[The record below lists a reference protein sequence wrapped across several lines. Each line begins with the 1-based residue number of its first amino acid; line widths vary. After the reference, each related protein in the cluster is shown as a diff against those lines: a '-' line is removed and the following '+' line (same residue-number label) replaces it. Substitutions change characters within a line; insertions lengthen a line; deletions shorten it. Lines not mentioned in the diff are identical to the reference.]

1 MGRPLLHALAAGV
14 AGAAVGAAD
23 GFDATRAVGLQPLD
37 EAARRASIFLAV
49 SLDTPVTLLLGLA
62 LGLLAWGV
70 TRAVPPRR
78 LLAALASPLGLGT
91 VAAAGGALGVGAGL
105 LLAHKEIDWAAVDW
119 AGPALLAGGAAVY
132 SGVLWAARR
141 LRCRWVM
148 AGLVAL
154 LAGYGATVASYAR
167 AGSARASALTRVG
180 SETKLT
186 RQVLRRAVAALDR
199 DGDGYPV
206 ALCGDG
212 CDCDDTDPRIHPAA
226 DDIAGNGVDEDCS
239 GADMTLAERDAYAA
253 VFARPGPRAETRPTG
268 QANAARSPARGASP
282 RSAGPVVSVPPHPTG
297 AVAKL
302 LPRFPGASGETPGDD
317 PADRSDSPHTPAPEP
332 AAPDG
337 APAAAAPSPG
347 PPPPLLKLSTP
358 GKRPNILLITV
369 DTVRADHLGI
379 YGYKRDTSPNLDA
392 LGRRGVVFEQAR
404 SAGPSTRFSVAP
416 MLTSKWFTELHRTRG
431 EWPRILEDEVFLAE
445 RLKALGYTSA
455 AFHSIRYLRPMYGLN
470 QGFDHYS
477 VACLDQRGP
486 PLKMISSDFITDET
500 LAYAD
505 AHLVDHPDKPFF
517 LWAYYGDPHSV
528 YRSHPG
534 FAFGPLYRDRYD
546 GEIAFADHHIGRL
559 LEGLKARGLDRDLIV
574 IMMSDHGEGLDP
586 AKDHGTK
593 YHSKNLYDELVH
605 VPFLWA
611 GAGMEH
617 RRVATPVSLIDLVPT
632 LLELIGAPP
641 DPALRGTSLVPLM
654 RGEDAP
660 HPPVFF
666 EKHRAQDEPQKGMVL
681 WPYKVIMVMPYSHVS
696 IFDLA
701 HDPHEQTDI
710 SRTMPKADR
719 ARLVGIFK
727 HWATEILQPAPGN
740 YRH

>member
-1 MGRPLLHALAAGV
+1 MGAT
-14 AGAAVGAAD
+14 D
-23 GFDATRAVGLQPLD
+23 GFEAARAVGLQALD
-37 EAARRASIFLAV
+37 EPARRASIFLAV
-49 SLDTPVTLLLGLA
+49 SLDVPVTLLLGLA
-62 LGLLAWGV
+62 VGLVAWGV

-78 LLAALASPLGLGT
+78 LLTALASPLGLG
-91 VAAAGGALGVGAGL
+91 VVGLVGGASGAGVGL
-105 LLAHKEIDWAAVDW
+105 FLAHKEIDWAAVDW
-119 AGPALLAGGAAVY
+119 TGPALLAGGGAIYA
-132 SGVLWAARR
+132 GVLWGSRR
-141 LRCRWVM
+141 LRCRWV
-148 AGLVAL
+148 ALALVAL
-154 LAGYGATVASYAR
+154 LGGYAATVASYAR
-167 AGSARASALTRVG
+167 AGSARAAALARVG
-180 SETKLT
+180 AETKLT
-186 RQVLRRAVAALDR
+186 RQVLRRAVAVLDR

-212 CDCDDTDPRIHPAA
+212 CDCDDTNPEIHPAA

-239 GADMTLAERDAYAA
+239 GADMTVAERDAYAA
-253 VFARPGPRAETRPTG
+253 VFARPGEAKGTSAPAPTAPPSPRAPRP
-268 QANAARSPARGASP
+268 
-282 RSAGPVVSVPPHPTG
+282 SAPPVSVPPHPTG
-297 AVAKL
+297 AVANL
-302 LPRFPGASGETPGDD
+302 LPRFPGATG
-317 PADRSDSPHTPAPEP
+317 
-332 AAPDG
+332 G
-337 APAAAAPSPG
+337 APGGAAAVGSAAAAGSAAPPSVDPG
-347 PPPPLLKLSTP
+347 APEHAPPAPPEPLLKLSTP
-358 GKRPNILLITV
+358 GKKPNILLITV
-369 DTVRADHLGI
+369 DTVRADHLGV
-379 YGYKRDTSPNLDA
+379 YGYDRDTSPNLDA

-416 MLTSKWFTELHRTRG
+416 MLVSKWFTELHRTRG
-431 EWPRILEDEVFLAE
+431 EWPRILDDEVFLAE
-445 RLKALGYTSA
+445 RLKALGYTTA

-477 VACLDQRGP
+477 VACLDKRGP
-486 PLKMISSDFITDET
+486 PLNMISSDFITDET

-559 LEGLKARGLDRDLIV
+559 LEGLEARGLDRDLIV

-611 GAGMEH
+611 GPGLEH

-632 LLELIGAPP
+632 LLDLLGAPA

-701 HDPHEQTDI
+701 RDPHEQRDI
-710 SRTMPKADR
+710 SRTMPKAER
-719 ARLVGIFK
+719 ARLVGILN